1 MTDIV
6 FVNGDYLPK
15 QEATIS
21 VFDRGFIFGDGV
33 YEVVPVI
40 NGKMVDKIYFLER
53 LARSLSEL
61 EIEWQCSSD
70 DVIAM
75 MNALIT
81 RNAIVEGM
89 VYLQIT
95 RGIADRDFAFPAGI
109 TSSIVAFASVLNLI
123 NNPAAESGIPVITT
137 PDLRWKRRDI
147 KSVNLLGQVLAKQDA
162 YARGGKEG
170 WMIEDGVITE
180 GVSSSAYIVK
190 DKTIIT
196 RPLSN
201 EILPGIRRRTL
212 LELCAAESIKLEQRL
227 FTLDEALGAD
237 EAFISSATTIVLPVV
252 SIDGQKISSGEPG
265 PITRKLRALYVARLN
280 DESEERL

>member
-1 MTDIV
+1 MTNTV
-6 FVNGDYLPK
+6 FVNGSYVPK

-40 NGKMVDKIYFLER
+40 AGKMVDKAYFIER
-53 LARSLSEL
+53 LARSLGEL
-61 EIEWQCSSD
+61 EIEWPCSRD
-70 DVIAM
+70 DVLAIL
-75 MNALIT
+75 NELIT
-81 RNAIVEGM
+81 RNALIEGM

-95 RGIADRDFAFPAGI
+95 RGIADRDFAFPADI
-109 TSSIVAFASVLNLI
+109 TSSIVAFSSELTLI
-123 NNPAAESGIPVITT
+123 DNPAARTGIPVMTT

-147 KSVNLLGQVLAKQDA
+147 KSVNLLGQVLAKQNA
-162 YARGGKEG
+162 VTRGGKEG
-170 WMIEDGVITE
+170 WMIENGVITE

-190 DKTIIT
+190 DQVIIT

-212 LELCAAESIKLEQRL
+212 LELCEKEGITLEQRL
-227 FTLDEALGAD
+227 FTLDEALAAD

-252 SIDGQKISSGEPG
+252 SIDDSTIGTGEPG
-265 PITRKLRALYVARLN
+265 PITQKLRALYLARLKT
-280 DESEERL
+280 EAGETQ

>member
-1 MTDIV
+1 MTNTV
-6 FVNGDYLPK
+6 FVNGSYVPK

-40 NGKMVDKIYFLER
+40 AGKMVDKAYFIER
-53 LARSLSEL
+53 LARSLGEL
-61 EIEWQCSSD
+61 EIEWPCSRD
-70 DVIAM
+70 DVLAM
-75 MNALIT
+75 LNELIT
-81 RNAIVEGM
+81 RNALIEGM

-95 RGIADRDFAFPAGI
+95 RGIADRDFAFPADI
-109 TSSIVAFASVLNLI
+109 TSSIVAFSSELTLI
-123 NNPAAESGIPVITT
+123 DNPAARTGIPVMTT

-147 KSVNLLGQVLAKQDA
+147 KSVNLLGQVLAKQNA
-162 YARGGKEG
+162 VTRGGKEG

-190 DKTIIT
+190 EQVIIT

-212 LELCAAESIKLEQRL
+212 LELCEKEGITLEQRL
-227 FTLDEALGAD
+227 FTLDEALAAD

-252 SIDGQKISSGEPG
+252 SIDGSTIGTGEPG
-265 PITRKLRALYVARLN
+265 PITQKLRSLYLARLKA
-280 DESEERL
+280 EAGETQ

>member
-1 MTDIV
+1 MAV
-6 FVNGDYLPK
+6 QQRRRN
-15 QEATIS
+15 
-21 VFDRGFIFGDGV
+21 R
-33 YEVVPVI
+33 
-40 NGKMVDKIYFLER
+40 
-53 LARSLSEL
+53 
-61 EIEWQCSSD
+61 D
-70 DVIAM
+70 DECE
-75 MNALIT
+75 LIT

-190 DKTIIT
+190 DKVRSLRDHFQTKYSLAFVAA
-196 RPLSN
+196 RCWSCARQSRLNSN
-201 EILPGIRRRTL
+201 SGCSRSTKRWAPTKRL
-212 LELCAAESIKLEQRL
+212 LAAQQRL
-227 FTLDEALGAD
+227 CC
-237 EAFISSATTIVLPVV
+237 
-252 SIDGQKISSGEPG
+252 
-265 PITRKLRALYVARLN
+265 R
-280 DESEERL
+280 

>member
-1 MTDIV
+1 MTNTV
-6 FVNGDYLPK
+6 FVNGSYVPK

-40 NGKMVDKIYFLER
+40 AGKMVDKAYFIER
-53 LARSLSEL
+53 LARSLGEL
-61 EIEWQCSSD
+61 EIEWPYSRD
-70 DVIAM
+70 DVLAM
-75 MNALIT
+75 LNELIT
-81 RNAIVEGM
+81 RNALIEGM

-95 RGIADRDFAFPAGI
+95 RGIADRDFAFPADI
-109 TSSIVAFASVLNLI
+109 TSSIVAFSSELTLI
-123 NNPAAESGIPVITT
+123 DNPAARTGIPVMTT

-147 KSVNLLGQVLAKQDA
+147 KSVNLLGQVLAKQNA
-162 YARGGKEG
+162 VTRGGKEG
-170 WMIEDGVITE
+170 WMIENGVITE

-190 DKTIIT
+190 EQVIIT

-212 LELCAAESIKLEQRL
+212 LELCEKEGITLEQRL
-227 FTLDEALGAD
+227 FTLDEALAAD

-252 SIDGQKISSGEPG
+252 SIDGSTIGTGEPG
-265 PITRKLRALYVARLN
+265 PITQKLRSLYLARLKA
-280 DESEERL
+280 EAGETQ

>member
-1 MTDIV
+1 MTNTV
-6 FVNGDYLPK
+6 FVNGSYVPK

-40 NGKMVDKIYFLER
+40 AGKMVDKAYFIER
-53 LARSLSEL
+53 LARSLGEL
-61 EIEWQCSSD
+61 EIEWPCSRD
-70 DVIAM
+70 DVLAM
-75 MNALIT
+75 LNELIT
-81 RNAIVEGM
+81 RNALIEGM

-95 RGIADRDFAFPAGI
+95 RGIADRDFAFPADI
-109 TSSIVAFASVLNLI
+109 TSSIVAFSSELTLI
-123 NNPAAESGIPVITT
+123 DNPAARTGIPVMTT

-147 KSVNLLGQVLAKQDA
+147 KSVNLLGQVLAKQNA
-162 YARGGKEG
+162 VTRGGKEG

-190 DKTIIT
+190 EQVIIT

-212 LELCAAESIKLEQRL
+212 LELCEKEGITLEQRL
-227 FTLDEALGAD
+227 FTLDEALAAD

-252 SIDGQKISSGEPG
+252 SIDGSTIGTGEPG
-265 PITRKLRALYVARLN
+265 PITQKLRSLYLARLTA
-280 DESEERL
+280 EAGETQ

>member
-6 FVNGDYLPK
+6 FVNGHYLPK

-53 LARSLSEL
+53 LARSLGEL
-61 EIEWQCSSD
+61 EIEWPCSSD

-75 MNALIT
+75 MNELIT

-109 TSSIVAFASVLNLI
+109 TSSIVAFASMLNLI

-170 WMIEDGVITE
+170 WMVEDGVITE

-237 EAFISSATTIVLPVV
+237 ESFISSATTIVLPVV
-252 SIDGQKISSGEPG
+252 SIDGQKISSGKPG
-265 PITRKLRALYVARLN
+265 PITQKLRALYVARLI

>member
-6 FVNGDYLPK
+6 FVNGHYLPK

-61 EIEWQCSSD
+61 EIEWPCSSD

-227 FTLDEALGAD
+227 FTLDEALAAD
-237 EAFISSATTIVLPVV
+237 ESFISSATTIVLPVV
-252 SIDGQKISSGEPG
+252 SIDGQKISSGKPG
-265 PITRKLRALYVARLN
+265 PITQKLRALYVARLI

>member
-1 MTDIV
+1 MTNTV
-6 FVNGDYLPK
+6 FVNGSYVPK

-40 NGKMVDKIYFLER
+40 DGKMVDKAYFIER
-53 LARSLSEL
+53 LARSLGEL
-61 EIEWQCSSD
+61 KIEWPCSRD
-70 DVIAM
+70 DVLAM
-75 MNALIT
+75 LNELIT
-81 RNAIVEGM
+81 RNALIEGM

-109 TSSIVAFASVLNLI
+109 TSSIVAFSSELTLI
-123 NNPAAESGIPVITT
+123 DNPAARTGIPVMTT

-147 KSVNLLGQVLAKQDA
+147 KSVNLLGQVLAKQSA
-162 YARGGKEG
+162 VTRGGKEG

-190 DKTIIT
+190 EQVIIT

-212 LELCAAESIKLEQRL
+212 LELCEKEGITLEQRL
-227 FTLDEALGAD
+227 FTLDEALAAD

-252 SIDGQKISSGEPG
+252 SIDGSTIGTGEPG
-265 PITRKLRALYVARLN
+265 PITQKLRALYLARLK
-280 DESEERL
+280 SEAGETQ

>member
-61 EIEWQCSSD
+61 EIEWPCSSD

-227 FTLDEALGAD
+227 FTLDEALAAD

-265 PITRKLRALYVARLN
+265 PITRKLRALYVARLI

>member
-1 MTDIV
+1 MTNTV
-6 FVNGDYLPK
+6 FVNGSYVPK

-40 NGKMVDKIYFLER
+40 AGKMVDKAYFIER
-53 LARSLSEL
+53 LARSLGEL
-61 EIEWQCSSD
+61 EIEWPRSRD
-70 DVIAM
+70 DVLAM
-75 MNALIT
+75 LNELIT
-81 RNAIVEGM
+81 RNALIEGM

-95 RGIADRDFAFPAGI
+95 RGIADRDFAFPADI
-109 TSSIVAFASVLNLI
+109 TSSIVAFSSELTLI
-123 NNPAAESGIPVITT
+123 DNPAARTGIPVMTT

-147 KSVNLLGQVLAKQDA
+147 KSVNLLGQVLAKQNA
-162 YARGGKEG
+162 VTRGGKEG
-170 WMIEDGVITE
+170 WMIENGVITE

-190 DKTIIT
+190 EQVIIT

-212 LELCAAESIKLEQRL
+212 LELCEKEGITLEQRL
-227 FTLDEALGAD
+227 FTLDEALAAD

-252 SIDGQKISSGEPG
+252 SIDGSTIGTGEPG
-265 PITRKLRALYVARLN
+265 PITQKLRSLYLARLKA
-280 DESEERL
+280 EAGETQ

>member
-1 MTDIV
+1 MTNTV
-6 FVNGDYLPK
+6 FVNGSYVPK

-40 NGKMVDKIYFLER
+40 AGKMVDKAYFIER
-53 LARSLSEL
+53 LARSLGEL
-61 EIEWQCSSD
+61 EIEWPCSRD
-70 DVIAM
+70 DVLAM
-75 MNALIT
+75 LNELIT
-81 RNAIVEGM
+81 RNALIEGM

-95 RGIADRDFAFPAGI
+95 RGIADRDFAFPADI
-109 TSSIVAFASVLNLI
+109 TSSIVAFSSELTLI
-123 NNPAAESGIPVITT
+123 DNPAARTGIPVMTT

-147 KSVNLLGQVLAKQDA
+147 KSVNLLGQVLAKQNA
-162 YARGGKEG
+162 VTRGGKEG

-190 DKTIIT
+190 EQVIIT

-212 LELCAAESIKLEQRL
+212 LELCEKEGITLEQRL
-227 FTLDEALGAD
+227 FTLDEALAAD
-237 EAFISSATTIVLPVV
+237 EAFITSATTIVLPVV
-252 SIDGQKISSGEPG
+252 SIDGSTIGTGEPG
-265 PITRKLRALYVARLN
+265 PITQKLRSLYLARLKA
-280 DESEERL
+280 EAGETQ

>member
-1 MTDIV
+1 MTNTV
-6 FVNGDYLPK
+6 FVNGSYVPK

-40 NGKMVDKIYFLER
+40 AGKMVDKAYFIER
-53 LARSLSEL
+53 LARSLGEL
-61 EIEWQCSSD
+61 EIEWPCSRD
-70 DVIAM
+70 DVLAM
-75 MNALIT
+75 LNELIKRNALI
-81 RNAIVEGM
+81 EGM

-95 RGIADRDFAFPAGI
+95 RGIADRDFAFPADI
-109 TSSIVAFASVLNLI
+109 TSSIVAFSSELTLI
-123 NNPAAESGIPVITT
+123 DNPAARTGIPVMTT

-147 KSVNLLGQVLAKQDA
+147 KSVNLLGQVLAKQNA
-162 YARGGKEG
+162 VTRGGKEG
-170 WMIEDGVITE
+170 WMIENGVITE

-190 DKTIIT
+190 EQVIIT

-212 LELCAAESIKLEQRL
+212 LELCEKEGITLEQRL
-227 FTLDEALGAD
+227 FTLDEALAAD

-252 SIDGQKISSGEPG
+252 SIDGSTIGTGEPG
-265 PITRKLRALYVARLN
+265 PITQKLRSLYLARLKA
-280 DESEERL
+280 EAGETQ

>member
-1 MTDIV
+1 MTNTV
-6 FVNGDYLPK
+6 FVNGSYVPK

-40 NGKMVDKIYFLER
+40 AGKMVDKAYFIER
-53 LARSLSEL
+53 LARSLGEL
-61 EIEWQCSSD
+61 EIEWPCSRD
-70 DVIAM
+70 DVLAM
-75 MNALIT
+75 LNELIT
-81 RNAIVEGM
+81 RNALIEGM

-95 RGIADRDFAFPAGI
+95 RGIADRDFAFPADI
-109 TSSIVAFASVLNLI
+109 TSSIVAFSSELTLI
-123 NNPAAESGIPVITT
+123 DNPAARTGIPVMTT

-147 KSVNLLGQVLAKQDA
+147 KSVNLLGQVLAKQNA
-162 YARGGKEG
+162 VTRGGKEG
-170 WMIEDGVITE
+170 WMIENGVITE

-190 DKTIIT
+190 DQVIIT

-212 LELCAAESIKLEQRL
+212 LELCEKEGITLEQRL
-227 FTLDEALGAD
+227 FTLDEALAAD

-252 SIDGQKISSGEPG
+252 SIDGSTIGTGEPG
-265 PITRKLRALYVARLN
+265 PITQKLRALYLARLKA
-280 DESEERL
+280 EAGETQ

>member
-1 MTDIV
+1 MTNTV
-6 FVNGDYLPK
+6 FVNGSYVPK

-40 NGKMVDKIYFLER
+40 AGKMVDKAYFIER
-53 LARSLSEL
+53 LARSLGEL
-61 EIEWQCSSD
+61 EIEWPCSRD
-70 DVIAM
+70 DVLAM
-75 MNALIT
+75 LNELIT
-81 RNAIVEGM
+81 RNALIEGM

-95 RGIADRDFAFPAGI
+95 RGIADRDFAFPADI
-109 TSSIVAFASVLNLI
+109 TSSIVAFSSELTLI
-123 NNPAAESGIPVITT
+123 DNPAARTGIPVMTT

-147 KSVNLLGQVLAKQDA
+147 KSVNLLGQVLAKQNA
-162 YARGGKEG
+162 VTRGGKEG

-190 DKTIIT
+190 EQVIIT

-212 LELCAAESIKLEQRL
+212 LELCEKEGITLEQRL
-227 FTLDEALGAD
+227 FTLDEALAAD
-237 EAFISSATTIVLPVV
+237 EAFITSATTIVLPVV
-252 SIDGQKISSGEPG
+252 SIDGSTIGTGEPG
-265 PITRKLRALYVARLN
+265 PITQKLRALYLARLKA
-280 DESEERL
+280 EAGETQ

>member
-6 FVNGDYLPK
+6 FVNGHYLPK

-53 LARSLSEL
+53 LARSLGEL
-61 EIEWQCSSD
+61 EIEWPCSSD

-170 WMIEDGVITE
+170 WMVEDGVITE

-201 EILPGIRRRTL
+201 EILPGIRRRTP

-227 FTLDEALGAD
+227 FTLDGALGAD

-265 PITRKLRALYVARLN
+265 PITQKLRARYIARLI

>member
-1 MTDIV
+1 MTNTV
-6 FVNGDYLPK
+6 FVNGSYVPK

-40 NGKMVDKIYFLER
+40 AGKMVDKAYFIER
-53 LARSLSEL
+53 LARSLGEL
-61 EIEWQCSSD
+61 EIEWPCSRD
-70 DVIAM
+70 DVLAM
-75 MNALIT
+75 LNELIT
-81 RNAIVEGM
+81 RNALIEGM

-95 RGIADRDFAFPAGI
+95 RGIADRDFAFPADI
-109 TSSIVAFASVLNLI
+109 TSSIVAFSSELTLI
-123 NNPAAESGIPVITT
+123 DNPAARTGIPVMTT

-147 KSVNLLGQVLAKQDA
+147 KSVNLLGQVLAKQNA
-162 YARGGKEG
+162 VTRGGKEG

-190 DKTIIT
+190 EQVIIT

-212 LELCAAESIKLEQRL
+212 LELCEKEGITLEQRL
-227 FTLDEALGAD
+227 FTLDEALAAD

-252 SIDGQKISSGEPG
+252 SIDGSTIGTGEPG
-265 PITRKLRALYVARLN
+265 PITQKLRALYLARLKA
-280 DESEERL
+280 EAGETQ

>member
-61 EIEWQCSSD
+61 EIEWPCSSD

-75 MNALIT
+75 INALIT

-265 PITRKLRALYVARLN
+265 PITRKLRALYVARLI

>member
-1 MTDIV
+1 MTNTV
-6 FVNGDYLPK
+6 FVNGSYVPK

-40 NGKMVDKIYFLER
+40 AGKMVDKAYFIER
-53 LARSLSEL
+53 LARSLGEL
-61 EIEWQCSSD
+61 EIEWPRSRD
-70 DVIAM
+70 DVLAM
-75 MNALIT
+75 LNELIT
-81 RNAIVEGM
+81 RNALIEGM

-95 RGIADRDFAFPAGI
+95 RGIADRDFAFPADI
-109 TSSIVAFASVLNLI
+109 TSSIVAFSSELTLI
-123 NNPAAESGIPVITT
+123 DNPAARAGIPVMTT

-147 KSVNLLGQVLAKQDA
+147 KSVNLLGQVLAKQNA
-162 YARGGKEG
+162 VTRGGKEG
-170 WMIEDGVITE
+170 WMIENGVITE

-190 DKTIIT
+190 EQVIIT

-212 LELCAAESIKLEQRL
+212 LELCEKEGITLEQRL
-227 FTLDEALGAD
+227 FTLDEALAAD

-252 SIDGQKISSGEPG
+252 SIDGSTIGTGEPG
-265 PITRKLRALYVARLN
+265 PITQKLRSLYLARLKA
-280 DESEERL
+280 EAGETQ

>member
-1 MTDIV
+1 MTNTV
-6 FVNGDYLPK
+6 FVNGSYVPK

-40 NGKMVDKIYFLER
+40 AGKMVDKAYFIER
-53 LARSLSEL
+53 LARSLGEL
-61 EIEWQCSSD
+61 EIEWPCSRD
-70 DVIAM
+70 DVLAM
-75 MNALIT
+75 LNELIT
-81 RNAIVEGM
+81 RNALIEGM

-95 RGIADRDFAFPAGI
+95 RGIADRDFAFPADI
-109 TSSIVAFASVLNLI
+109 TSSIVAFSSELTLI
-123 NNPAAESGIPVITT
+123 DNPAARTGIPVMTT

-147 KSVNLLGQVLAKQDA
+147 KSVNLLGQVLAKQNA
-162 YARGGKEG
+162 VTRGGKEG
-170 WMIEDGVITE
+170 WMIENGVITE

-190 DKTIIT
+190 DQVIIT

-212 LELCAAESIKLEQRL
+212 LELCEKEGITLEQRL
-227 FTLDEALGAD
+227 FTLDEALAAD

-252 SIDGQKISSGEPG
+252 SIDGSTIGTGEPG
-265 PITRKLRALYVARLN
+265 PITQKLRSLYLARLKA
-280 DESEERL
+280 EAGETQ

>member
-1 MTDIV
+1 MTNTV
-6 FVNGDYLPK
+6 FVNGSYVPK

-40 NGKMVDKIYFLER
+40 AGKMVDKAYFIER
-53 LARSLSEL
+53 LARSLGEL
-61 EIEWQCSSD
+61 EIEWPCSRD
-70 DVIAM
+70 DVLAM
-75 MNALIT
+75 LNELIT
-81 RNAIVEGM
+81 RNALIEGM

-95 RGIADRDFAFPAGI
+95 RGIADRDFAFPADI
-109 TSSIVAFASVLNLI
+109 TSSIVAFSSELTLI
-123 NNPAAESGIPVITT
+123 DNPAARTGIPVMTT

-147 KSVNLLGQVLAKQDA
+147 KSVNLLGQVLAKQNA
-162 YARGGKEG
+162 VTRGGKEG
-170 WMIEDGVITE
+170 WMIENGVITE

-190 DKTIIT
+190 DQVIIT

-212 LELCAAESIKLEQRL
+212 LELCEKEGITLEQRL
-227 FTLDEALGAD
+227 FTLDEALAAD

-252 SIDGQKISSGEPG
+252 SIDDSTIGTGEPG
-265 PITRKLRALYVARLN
+265 PITQKLRALYLARLKT
-280 DESEERL
+280 EAGETQ

>member
-1 MTDIV
+1 MTNTV
-6 FVNGDYLPK
+6 FVNGSYVPK

-40 NGKMVDKIYFLER
+40 AGKMVDKAYFIER
-53 LARSLSEL
+53 LARSLGEL
-61 EIEWQCSSD
+61 EIEWPCSRD
-70 DVIAM
+70 DVLAM
-75 MNALIT
+75 LNELISRNALI
-81 RNAIVEGM
+81 EGM

-95 RGIADRDFAFPAGI
+95 RGIADRDFAFPADI
-109 TSSIVAFASVLNLI
+109 TSSIVAFSSELTLI
-123 NNPAAESGIPVITT
+123 DNPAARTGIPVMTT

-147 KSVNLLGQVLAKQDA
+147 KSVNLLGQVLAKQNA
-162 YARGGKEG
+162 VTRGGKEG
-170 WMIEDGVITE
+170 WMIENGVITE

-190 DKTIIT
+190 DQVIIT

-212 LELCAAESIKLEQRL
+212 LELCEKEGITLEQRL
-227 FTLDEALGAD
+227 FTLDEALAAD

-252 SIDGQKISSGEPG
+252 SIDGSTIGTGEPG
-265 PITRKLRALYVARLN
+265 PITQKLRALYLARLKA
-280 DESEERL
+280 EAGETQ

>member
-1 MTDIV
+1 MTNTV
-6 FVNGDYLPK
+6 FVNGSYVPK

-40 NGKMVDKIYFLER
+40 AGKMVDKAYFIER
-53 LARSLSEL
+53 LARSLGEL
-61 EIEWQCSSD
+61 EIEWPCSRD
-70 DVIAM
+70 DVLAM
-75 MNALIT
+75 LNELIT
-81 RNAIVEGM
+81 RNALIEGM

-109 TSSIVAFASVLNLI
+109 TSSIVAFSSELTLI
-123 NNPAAESGIPVITT
+123 DNPAARTGIPVMTT

-147 KSVNLLGQVLAKQDA
+147 KSVNLLGQVLAKQNA
-162 YARGGKEG
+162 VTRGGKEG

-190 DKTIIT
+190 EQVIIT

-212 LELCAAESIKLEQRL
+212 LELCEKEGITLEQRL
-227 FTLDEALGAD
+227 FTLDEALAAD

-252 SIDGQKISSGEPG
+252 SIDGSTIGTGEPG
-265 PITRKLRALYVARLN
+265 PITQKLRSLYLARLKA
-280 DESEERL
+280 EAGETQ

>member
-1 MTDIV
+1 MTNTV
-6 FVNGDYLPK
+6 FVNGSYVPK

-40 NGKMVDKIYFLER
+40 AGKMVDKAYFIER
-53 LARSLSEL
+53 LARSLGEL
-61 EIEWQCSSD
+61 EIEWPCSRD
-70 DVIAM
+70 DVLAM
-75 MNALIT
+75 LNELIT
-81 RNAIVEGM
+81 RNALIEGM

-95 RGIADRDFAFPAGI
+95 RGIADRDFAFPADI
-109 TSSIVAFASVLNLI
+109 TSSIVAFSSELTLI
-123 NNPAAESGIPVITT
+123 DNPAARTGIPVMTT

-147 KSVNLLGQVLAKQDA
+147 KSVNLLGQVLAKQNA
-162 YARGGKEG
+162 VTRGGKEG

-190 DKTIIT
+190 EQVIIT

-212 LELCAAESIKLEQRL
+212 LELCEKEGITLEQRL
-227 FTLDEALGAD
+227 FTLDEALAAD

-252 SIDGQKISSGEPG
+252 SIDGSTIGTGEPG
-265 PITRKLRALYVARLN
+265 PITQKLRSLYLARLKT
-280 DESEERL
+280 EAGETQ

>member
-1 MTDIV
+1 MTNTV
-6 FVNGDYLPK
+6 FVNGSYVPK

-40 NGKMVDKIYFLER
+40 AGKMVDKAYFIER
-53 LARSLSEL
+53 LARSLGEL
-61 EIEWQCSSD
+61 EIEWPCSRD
-70 DVIAM
+70 DVLAM
-75 MNALIT
+75 LNELIT
-81 RNAIVEGM
+81 RNALIEGM

-109 TSSIVAFASVLNLI
+109 TSSIVAFSSELTLI
-123 NNPAAESGIPVITT
+123 DNPAARTGIPVMTT

-147 KSVNLLGQVLAKQDA
+147 KSVNLLGQVLAKQNA
-162 YARGGKEG
+162 VTRGGKEG

-190 DKTIIT
+190 EQVIIT

-212 LELCAAESIKLEQRL
+212 LELCEKEGITLEQRL
-227 FTLDEALGAD
+227 FTLDEALAAD

-252 SIDGQKISSGEPG
+252 SIDGSTIGTGEPG
-265 PITRKLRALYVARLN
+265 PITQKLRALYLARLKA
-280 DESEERL
+280 EAGETQ

>member
-1 MTDIV
+1 MTNTV
-6 FVNGDYLPK
+6 FVNGSYVPK

-40 NGKMVDKIYFLER
+40 AGKMVDKAYFIER
-53 LARSLSEL
+53 LARSLGEL
-61 EIEWQCSSD
+61 EIEWPCSRD
-70 DVIAM
+70 DVLAM
-75 MNALIT
+75 LNELIT
-81 RNAIVEGM
+81 RNALIEGM

-95 RGIADRDFAFPAGI
+95 RGIADRDFAFPADI
-109 TSSIVAFASVLNLI
+109 TSSIVAFSSELTLI
-123 NNPAAESGIPVITT
+123 DNPAARTGIPVMTT

-147 KSVNLLGQVLAKQDA
+147 KSVNLLGQVLAKQNA
-162 YARGGKEG
+162 VTRGGKEG
-170 WMIEDGVITE
+170 WMIENGVITE

-190 DKTIIT
+190 EQVIIT

-212 LELCAAESIKLEQRL
+212 LELCEKEGITLEQRL
-227 FTLDEALGAD
+227 FTLDEALAAD

-252 SIDGQKISSGEPG
+252 SIDGSTIGTGEPG
-265 PITRKLRALYVARLN
+265 PITQKLRSLYLARLKA
-280 DESEERL
+280 EAGETQ

>member
-1 MTDIV
+1 MTGTV
-6 FVNGDYLPK
+6 FVNGSYVPK

-40 NGKMVDKIYFLER
+40 AGKMVDKAYFIER
-53 LARSLSEL
+53 LARSLGEL
-61 EIEWQCSSD
+61 EIEWPCSRD
-70 DVIAM
+70 DVLAM
-75 MNALIT
+75 LNELIT
-81 RNAIVEGM
+81 RNALIEGM

-95 RGIADRDFAFPAGI
+95 RGIADRDFAFPADI
-109 TSSIVAFASVLNLI
+109 TSSIVAFSSELTLI
-123 NNPAAESGIPVITT
+123 DNPAARTGIPVMTT

-147 KSVNLLGQVLAKQDA
+147 KSVNLLGQVLAKQNA
-162 YARGGKEG
+162 VTRGGKEG

-190 DKTIIT
+190 EQVIIT

-212 LELCAAESIKLEQRL
+212 LELCKKEGITLEQRL
-227 FTLDEALGAD
+227 FTLDEALAAD

-252 SIDGQKISSGEPG
+252 SIDGSTIGTGAPG
-265 PITRKLRALYVARLN
+265 PITQKLRALYLARLKA
-280 DESEERL
+280 EAGETQ

>member
-1 MTDIV
+1 MTNTV
-6 FVNGDYLPK
+6 FVNGSYVPK

-40 NGKMVDKIYFLER
+40 AGKMVDKAYFIER
-53 LARSLSEL
+53 LARSLGEL
-61 EIEWQCSSD
+61 EIEWPCSRD
-70 DVIAM
+70 DVLAM
-75 MNALIT
+75 LNELIT
-81 RNAIVEGM
+81 RNALIEGM

-95 RGIADRDFAFPAGI
+95 RGIADRDFAFPADI
-109 TSSIVAFASVLNLI
+109 TSSIVAFSSELTLI
-123 NNPAAESGIPVITT
+123 DNPAARAGIPVMTT

-147 KSVNLLGQVLAKQDA
+147 KSVNLLGQVLAKQNA
-162 YARGGKEG
+162 VTRGGKEG

-190 DKTIIT
+190 DQVIIT

-212 LELCAAESIKLEQRL
+212 LELCEKEGITLEQRL
-227 FTLDEALGAD
+227 FTLDEALAAD
-237 EAFISSATTIVLPVV
+237 EAFITSATTIVLPVV
-252 SIDGQKISSGEPG
+252 SIDGSTIGTGEPG
-265 PITRKLRALYVARLN
+265 PITQKLRSLYLARLKA
-280 DESEERL
+280 EAGETQ

>member
-1 MTDIV
+1 MTNTV
-6 FVNGDYLPK
+6 FVNGSYVPK

-40 NGKMVDKIYFLER
+40 AGKMVDKAYFIER
-53 LARSLSEL
+53 LARSLGEL
-61 EIEWQCSSD
+61 EIEWPCSRD
-70 DVIAM
+70 DVLAM
-75 MNALIT
+75 LNELIT
-81 RNAIVEGM
+81 RNALIEGM

-109 TSSIVAFASVLNLI
+109 TSSIVAFSSELTLI
-123 NNPAAESGIPVITT
+123 DNPAARTGIPVMTT

-147 KSVNLLGQVLAKQDA
+147 KSVNLLGQVLAKQNA
-162 YARGGKEG
+162 VTRGGKEG

-190 DKTIIT
+190 EQVIIT

-212 LELCAAESIKLEQRL
+212 LELCEKEGITLEQRL
-227 FTLDEALGAD
+227 FTLDEALAAD
-237 EAFISSATTIVLPVV
+237 EAFITSATTIVLPVV
-252 SIDGQKISSGEPG
+252 SIDGSTIGTGEPG
-265 PITRKLRALYVARLN
+265 PITQKLRSLYLARLKA
-280 DESEERL
+280 EAGETQ

>member
-6 FVNGDYLPK
+6 FVNGNYLPK

-61 EIEWQCSSD
+61 EIEWPCSSD

>member
-1 MTDIV
+1 MTNTV
-6 FVNGDYLPK
+6 FVNGSYVPK

-40 NGKMVDKIYFLER
+40 AGKMVDKAYFIER
-53 LARSLSEL
+53 LARSLGEL
-61 EIEWQCSSD
+61 EIEWPCSRD
-70 DVIAM
+70 DVLAM
-75 MNALIT
+75 LNELIT
-81 RNAIVEGM
+81 RNALIEGM

-95 RGIADRDFAFPAGI
+95 RGIADRDFAFPADI
-109 TSSIVAFASVLNLI
+109 TSSIVAFSSELTLI
-123 NNPAAESGIPVITT
+123 DNPAARTGIPVMTT

-147 KSVNLLGQVLAKQDA
+147 KSVNLLGQVLAKQNA
-162 YARGGKEG
+162 VTRGGREG

-190 DKTIIT
+190 EQVIIT

-212 LELCAAESIKLEQRL
+212 LELCEKEGITLEQRL
-227 FTLDEALGAD
+227 FTLDEALAAD

-252 SIDGQKISSGEPG
+252 SIDGSTIGTGEPG
-265 PITRKLRALYVARLN
+265 PITQKLRSLYLARLKA
-280 DESEERL
+280 EAGETQ

>member
-1 MTDIV
+1 M
-6 FVNGDYLPK
+6 
-15 QEATIS
+15 
-21 VFDRGFIFGDGV
+21 FDRGFIFGDGV

-40 NGKMVDKIYFLER
+40 AGKMVDKAYFIER
-53 LARSLSEL
+53 LARSLGEL
-61 EIEWQCSSD
+61 EIEWPCSRD
-70 DVIAM
+70 DVLAM
-75 MNALIT
+75 LNELIT
-81 RNAIVEGM
+81 RNALIEGM

-109 TSSIVAFASVLNLI
+109 TSSIVAFSSELTLI
-123 NNPAAESGIPVITT
+123 DNPAARTGIPVMTT

-147 KSVNLLGQVLAKQDA
+147 KSVNLLGQVLAKQSA
-162 YARGGKEG
+162 VTRGGKEG

-190 DKTIIT
+190 EQVVIT

-212 LELCAAESIKLEQRL
+212 LELCEKEDITLEQRL
-227 FTLDEALGAD
+227 FTLDEALAAD

-252 SIDGQKISSGEPG
+252 SIDGSTIGTGESG
-265 PITRKLRALYVARLN
+265 PITQKLRSLYLARLKA
-280 DESEERL
+280 EAGETQ

>member
-61 EIEWQCSSD
+61 EIEWPCSSD

-227 FTLDEALGAD
+227 FTLDEALAAD

>member
-1 MTDIV
+1 MTNTV
-6 FVNGDYLPK
+6 FVNGSYVPK

-40 NGKMVDKIYFLER
+40 AGKMVDKAYFIER
-53 LARSLSEL
+53 LARSLGEL
-61 EIEWQCSSD
+61 EIEWPCSRD
-70 DVIAM
+70 DVLAM
-75 MNALIT
+75 LNELIT
-81 RNAIVEGM
+81 RNALIEGM

-95 RGIADRDFAFPAGI
+95 RGIADRDFAFPADI
-109 TSSIVAFASVLNLI
+109 TSSIVAFSSELTLI
-123 NNPAAESGIPVITT
+123 DNPAARTGIPVMTT

-147 KSVNLLGQVLAKQDA
+147 KSVNLLGQVLAKQNA
-162 YARGGKEG
+162 VTRGGKEG
-170 WMIEDGVITE
+170 WMIENGVITE

-190 DKTIIT
+190 EQVIIT

-212 LELCAAESIKLEQRL
+212 LELCEKEGITLEQRL
-227 FTLDEALGAD
+227 FTLDEALAAD

-252 SIDGQKISSGEPG
+252 SIDGSTIGTGEPG
-265 PITRKLRALYVARLN
+265 PITQKLRALYLARLK
-280 DESEERL
+280 SEAGETQ

>member
-1 MTDIV
+1 MTNTV
-6 FVNGDYLPK
+6 FVNGSYVPK

-40 NGKMVDKIYFLER
+40 AGKMVDKAYFIER
-53 LARSLSEL
+53 LARSLGEL
-61 EIEWQCSSD
+61 EIEWPCSRD
-70 DVIAM
+70 DVLAM
-75 MNALIT
+75 LNELIT
-81 RNAIVEGM
+81 RNALIEGM

-95 RGIADRDFAFPAGI
+95 RGIADRDFAFPADI
-109 TSSIVAFASVLNLI
+109 TSSIVAFSSELTLI
-123 NNPAAESGIPVITT
+123 DNPAARTGIPVMTT

-147 KSVNLLGQVLAKQDA
+147 KSVNLLGQVLAKQNA
-162 YARGGKEG
+162 VTRGGKEG
-170 WMIEDGVITE
+170 WMIENGVITE

-190 DKTIIT
+190 DQVIIT

-212 LELCAAESIKLEQRL
+212 LELCEKEGITLEQRL
-227 FTLDEALGAD
+227 FTLDEALAAD

-252 SIDGQKISSGEPG
+252 SIDDSTIGTGEPG
-265 PITRKLRALYVARLN
+265 PITQKLRARYLARLKA
-280 DESEERL
+280 EAGETQ